1 MVKKYL
7 SENKN
12 NINQDNIKLI
22 GKINKKKGR
31 TALEREYENHKLIDI
46 KNLKTKFRRSAKNY
60 KLSSND
66 KLLYKTKIKIF
77 INKSNSY
84 NISYDY
90 LHVPTVKELNNY
102 LYEFHCNNFHCNEK
116 DLIQIFKDNKINF
129 YGLQSLIQEYVYKCP
144 VCTQNTKTVHREEPV
159 KAISVEGPNQR
170 YEFDLTY
177 LNDDLESAYG
187 VKYILSVIDVFSRK
201 AMIYKHN
208 SKTSENILK
217 DIIEFCIYN
226 GFPKEFVSDN
236 GPEFKN
242 SKMNDFC
249 IREGIRYIHGV
260 PYNPHAQGTIE
271 RFHYTIKKYLAKE
284 YINNNYKKLNFE
296 EVRIKVIKFYN
307 NKKHRI
313 IGMSPNESSK
323 ITDLDEIKK
332 INAIKEKL
340 FDKINKK
347 RNFLGKSSTA
357 LLNPKFIL
365 MGKETLIP
373 NYIKKGKFK
382 KKIPVKIIERVSYG
396 YYRIKI
402 YVDYK
407 DKKIKFSNRKLLI
420 ADSKL
425 L

>member
-1 MVKKYL
+1 
-7 SENKN
+7 
-12 NINQDNIKLI
+12 
-22 GKINKKKGR
+22 
-31 TALEREYENHKLIDI
+31 
-46 KNLKTKFRRSAKNY
+46 
-60 KLSSND
+60 
-66 KLLYKTKIKIF
+66 
-77 INKSNSY
+77 
-84 NISYDY
+84 
-90 LHVPTVKELNNY
+90 
-102 LYEFHCNNFHCNEK
+102 
-116 DLIQIFKDNKINF
+116 
-129 YGLQSLIQEYVYKCP
+129 
-144 VCTQNTKTVHREEPV
+144 
-159 KAISVEGPNQR
+159 
-170 YEFDLTY
+170 
-177 LNDDLESAYG
+177 
-187 VKYILSVIDVFSRK
+187 
-201 AMIYKHN
+201 MIYKLN
-208 SKTSENILK
+208 LKKSENILK

-271 RFHYTIKKYLAKE
+271 QFHYTIKKYLAKE

-296 EVRIKVIKFYN
+296 EVRIKVIRFYN

-313 IGMSPNESSK
+313 IGMSPNEASK

-347 RNFLGKSSTA
+347 RNFLAKGSTA

-407 DKKIKFSNRKLLI
+407 DKKIKFSNGKLLI

-425 L
+425 LKLINVKTWESIVNAHSN